1 MTGYVTT
8 NSEGQASYYRD
19 PKRSL
24 WLFSISAPLQP
35 LFGIALHATT
45 GSEAWLALP
54 LVVSF
59 LVLPL
64 LDALI
69 GEDERNPP
77 EEALQ
82 QLESDRY
89 YRWLTYV
96 AVPLH
101 VAVLLISVWW
111 AVSASLSIAG
121 FLVLALAAGT
131 ASGLSINTG
140 HELGHK
146 STKHERLL
154 AQIAL
159 AVPAYGHFTA
169 EHNAGHHSN
178 VATYADP
185 ASARMGESIYRFAA
199 REIPGAWKGAW
210 QIETDRLKRCG
221 QPAFSPQNRILQ
233 SLAFTALLQGG
244 LVVALGWIALPF
256 LLIHNAVA
264 WWQLTSANYVE
275 HYGLLRVADENGRPE
290 RCRPHHSWNSNYLP
304 SNLVLFHLQRHSDHH
319 THPQR
324 RYQLLR
330 HYDDLPT
337 LPSGYPGCYLLAWL
351 PPLWFRFMH
360 PRLLALT
367 HVAGDVNKL
376 NLDPRFRR
384 SLDVATSQ

>member
-8 NSEGQASYYRD
+8 DSDGRAGYFRD

-24 WLFSISAPLQP
+24 WLFSVTAPLQP
-35 LFGIALHATT
+35 LFGIALHAAT

-54 LVVSF
+54 LAVSF
-59 LVLPL
+59 VLLPL
-64 LDALI
+64 LDALV
-69 GEDERNPP
+69 GENDSNPP
-77 EEALQ
+77 EEALR

-96 AVPLH
+96 VVPLH
-101 VAVLLISVWW
+101 VAVLVISAWW
-111 AVSASLSIAG
+111 AASASLSIGG
-121 FLVLALAAGT
+121 FLVLAVAAGT

-146 STKHERLL
+146 RTKHERLL

-169 EHNAGHHSN
+169 EHNGGHHSN
-178 VATYADP
+178 VATPIDP

-199 REIPGAWKGAW
+199 REIPGTIKGAW
-210 QIETDRLKRCG
+210 REESDRLRRCG
-221 QPAFSPQNRILQ
+221 LSAFSRQNRILQ
-233 SLAFTALLQGG
+233 SLILTALLQGG
-244 LVVALGWIALPF
+244 LVFVLGWTAVPF
-256 LLIHNAVA
+256 LLLHNAVA

-275 HYGLLRVADENGRPE
+275 HYGLLRTTDANGRPE
-290 RCRPHHSWNSNYLP
+290 RCKPHHSWNSNHLP

-330 HYDDLPT
+330 HYDDLPS
-337 LPSGYPGCYLLAWL
+337 LPSGYPGCYLLAWV
-351 PPLWFRFMH
+351 PPLWFRLMH
-360 PRLLALT
+360 PRLLGLR
-367 HVAGDVNKL
+367 HVAGDMNKL
-376 NLDPRFRR
+376 NLDPRFRG
-384 SLDVATSQ
+384 SLDLATSQ